1 MATPLLVLFLASG
14 SVQALVTPNPTV
26 DDLLV
31 GVSREVLEPVVLDLS
46 GERATSVGGSA
57 YSFTTRS
64 SSSGEPIDMAEQYA
78 YEALQRCGLDSVVYH
93 AFPAES
99 GAPAGRNVIG
109 QIDGTTRRD
118 EIVVVGAHLD
128 NRPWSGRAPG
138 ADDNA
143 SGVSAT
149 LLLACALAEQR
160 LERTVRFAIFGD
172 EENAPWVCEEIGS
185 VGYAARCRD
194 EDEDIVAM
202 IAADAIAFD
211 PPESEDRIVELNI
224 RPQDRDPAGDDRAL
238 AALWLDVIEAYAIDD
253 ITPVV
258 IAAGNNWSDH
268 GSFWKHGYPAALLVA
283 EEQEHWNP
291 NWHTPNDTID
301 TFSWS
306 LYVPA
311 TRSLLALTAHLAGI
325 EGSPVDSGG
334 PDTGVG
340 PGHEGCDCRTGSQ
353 GAISAALALIALGL
367 AQGARRSRQ
376 GPIPPRRAP
385 ASPGRPGA
393 LQDRRS
399 SLRVLRIRAPP
410 GPRDAS
416 IHPSG

>member
-224 RPQDRDPAGDDRAL
+224 RPQD
-238 AALWLDVIEAYAIDD
+238 
-253 ITPVV
+253 
-258 IAAGNNWSDH
+258 
-268 GSFWKHGYPAALLVA
+268 
-283 EEQEHWNP
+283 
-291 NWHTPNDTID
+291 
-301 TFSWS
+301 
-306 LYVPA
+306 
-311 TRSLLALTAHLAGI
+311 
-325 EGSPVDSGG
+325 
-334 PDTGVG
+334 
-340 PGHEGCDCRTGSQ
+340 
-353 GAISAALALIALGL
+353 
-367 AQGARRSRQ
+367 
-376 GPIPPRRAP
+376 
-385 ASPGRPGA
+385 
-393 LQDRRS
+393 
-399 SLRVLRIRAPP
+399 
-410 GPRDAS
+410 
-416 IHPSG
+416 